1 MALRRLAQSN
11 NAAATGSPS
20 TPAQV
25 PVTPRP
31 RTARQSIG
39 IHHSPAA
46 TPSISSSTPFDWEA
60 ARLRRPPP
68 YATPARNGSR
78 LSQGSGT
85 PARRAV
91 VRKKTFVEKVK
102 AIPSRIAFEI
112 ALFPHNVPL
121 PTSKTSAYALGGLLH
136 FIHLC
141 VRISSSRSAHTTDSE
156 WNEMLRESEGRP
168 WFDWTAPMTILL
180 LAASIMNAIY
190 AFTRIKLYRL
200 HQKADPVSSPNAKF
214 VSADLDFEPL
224 EPPPLMAR
232 LRSGLWHGF
241 LSFWRFLLGM
251 KTPQSNTVP
260 RKSSRVQQLEVWT
273 PGELEL
279 TLFTIYS
286 PAHSLLWIGTGS
298 SNWIVMLVLMGVFG
312 LQLNMTI
319 KYYTHLIKDKEILA
333 AEVMSEYNER
343 FVYPRVNPI
352 RKDVAIMTHQSE
364 VVNVWED

>member
-11 NAAATGSPS
+11 NAATAPSSP
-20 TPAQV
+20 AA

-31 RTARQSIG
+31 RAARQSIG

-60 ARLRRPPP
+60 ARSRRPPP
-68 YATPARNGSR
+68 YTTPARNGSR
-78 LSQGSGT
+78 LSRGGTTASGT

-91 VRKKTFVEKVK
+91 VRKKSFVEKVK
-102 AIPSRIAFEI
+102 SIPSRIAFEI

-121 PTSKTSAYALGGLLH
+121 PTPKTSGYFLGGFLH
-136 FIHLC
+136 FVHLC
-141 VRISSSRSAHTTDSE
+141 VRISQSRSTPSSDME
-156 WNEMLRESEGRP
+156 WMQESQGRP
-168 WFDWTAPMTILL
+168 WFDWTAPLTVLL
-180 LAASIMNAIY
+180 LAASITNAIY
-190 AFTRIKLYRL
+190 AFTRIRLYRL

-214 VSADLDFEPL
+214 VSADMDFEPL
-224 EPPPLMAR
+224 KPPPLMAR
-232 LRSGLWHGF
+232 LRTGLWQGF

-251 KTPQSNTVP
+251 KQPKSNAIP
-260 RKSSRVQQLEVWT
+260 RKASRIQQLEVWS

-279 TLFTIYS
+279 TLFTLYS
-286 PAHSLLWIGTGS
+286 PAHSLLWIGTSS
-298 SNWIVMLVLMGVFG
+298 SNWIVMLLLMGVFG
-312 LQLNMTI
+312 LQLNMTM

-333 AEVMSEYNER
+333 AEVMNEYNER
-343 FVYPRVNPI
+343 FVYPRINPI